1 MHVADDILCSHCIEE
16 PPAVNGNMLRIQ
28 LKQVQVTNRIRA
40 FRLFLKNQSR
50 ELCERFVIAADNFL
64 LACGKLRELVQ
75 LTADNGRLHI
85 RDTVVRRKRN
95 LLVVPRSVRRVLHK
109 CRVPRDAVRAV
120 QEELLIIL
128 PAVRHNRS
136 AFSSGDRLDRME
148 GQCCHIGNAAVRPS
162 LVGGPD
168 DMRSVFNVDKAVF
181 LLQCQKSVLIHR
193 LTAEIDCHHCLGIR
207 RNVLLHR
214 CRIQIVGIRK
224 NICKN
229 RPCPDIECTVCR
241 CRKGNRRG
249 DQLVSG
255 AQSCCHARDMKCRRS
270 I

>member
-1 MHVADDILCSHCIEE
+1 MA
-16 PPAVNGNMLRIQ
+16 
-28 LKQVQVTNRIRA
+28 NRIRA

-95 LLVVPRSVRRVLHK
+95 LLVVPRSVRCALHER
-109 CRVPRDAVRAV
+109 RVPRDAVRAV
-120 QEELLIIL
+120 QKELLIIL
-128 PAVRHNRS
+128 PAVRHNSS
-136 AFSSGDRLDRME
+136 AFSSGDRLNRME
-148 GQCCHIGNAAVRPS
+148 GERCHIGNAAVRPP

-168 DMRSVFNVDKAVF
+168 DMRSVLNVDKAVF
-181 LLQCQKSVLIHR
+181 FLQCQKSVLIHR
-193 LTAEIDCHHCLGIR
+193 LATEIDCHHRLGIR

-214 CRIQIVGIRK
+214 YRIQIVGIRK

-229 RPCPDIECTVCR
+229 RPCPDIERAVGR

-255 AQSCCHARDMKCRRS
+255 PQPCCHARNMKRRRPV
-270 I
+270 